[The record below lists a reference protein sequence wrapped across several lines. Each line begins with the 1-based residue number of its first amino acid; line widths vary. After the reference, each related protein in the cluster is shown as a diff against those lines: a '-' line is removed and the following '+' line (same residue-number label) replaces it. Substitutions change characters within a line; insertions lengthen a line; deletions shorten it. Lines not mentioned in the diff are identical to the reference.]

1 MQNGAH
7 WKSLKRF
14 TLKGLRNFGL
24 GKSSLEEKIG
34 EEVEVVLA
42 EFDTKQGVPFYPK
55 RSLAKLSP
63 TLFVPSYLAKGR
75 CNFNNIRLGVFLVVV
90 AHSYIDPT

>member
-34 EEVEVVLA
+34 EEVDVVLA

-55 RSLAKLSP
+55 TQFGKAVS
-63 TLFVPSYLAKGR
+63 
-75 CNFNNIRLGVFLVVV
+75 NIICSIVFGE
-90 AHSYIDPT
+90 S

>member
-24 GKSSLEEKIG
+24 GTSSLEQKIG
-34 EEVEVVLA
+34 EEVDVVL
-42 EFDTKQGVPFYPK
+42 EKFDTKQGVPFYPK
-55 RSLAKLSP
+55 VQFGKAVS
-63 TLFVPSYLAKGR
+63 
-75 CNFNNIRLGVFLVVV
+75 NIICSIIFGER
-90 AHSYIDPT
+90 